1 MLRSSKKRFTLTVQ
15 KYHDLNSKCSKVT
28 IFSEISNDN
37 KIVSQNHS
45 DEYTYS
51 SSQLNINS
59 TSETSTYYILPPLK
73 GIDFVTIQNNH
84 LHAHSSKSNIV
95 SIMSRAI

>member
-1 MLRSSKKRFTLTVQ
+1 MLRSSKKRSTLTVQ
-15 KYHDLNSKCSKVT
+15 KYRDLNSKRSKVT
-28 IFSEISNDN
+28 IFSEISNEN
-37 KIVSQNHS
+37 QIVSQNHS
-45 DEYTYS
+45 DEYAYS

-59 TSETSTYYILPPLK
+59 TSESSIYYVLPPLK
-73 GIDFVTIQNNH
+73 GIDLVTIRNNC